1 MLGVSTLTTATS
13 CCKANSGLENGETV
27 DLDVRQNGS
36 VCTLKLKGRLVS
48 GEPVNQFESAFQSA
62 LASGH
67 IFLILDL
74 EALPYLDSSGIG
86 SVVNSLRMATK
97 LGGNV
102 KLVNPSSF
110 VSKTFKMVGILTL
123 FGVYQSEEDAVAAF
137 GGS

>member
-1 MLGVSTLTTATS
+1 
-13 CCKANSGLENGETV
+13 
-27 DLDVRQNGS
+27 
-36 VCTLKLKGRLVS
+36 VS

-123 FGVYQSEEDAVAAF
+123 FGVYQSEDDAVAAF